1 MNKFA
6 IILLFVTT
14 ACANSNNQ
22 LHLYSTEIGFQT
34 DKATL
39 LINLDNCSY
48 CFGEYQ
54 DTVEELDKLKFNV
67 VIISSQKKKASLF
80 ASPDNNS
87 VFIDNE
93 KIAIKLGLIESLP
106 IIILP
111 SGERLEIFSPEQL
124 LKYAEKYVF

>member
-6 IILLFVTT
+6 IILLLVIT

-39 LINLDNCSY
+39 LINLDNCNY